1 MSTWH
6 TGRGS
11 GRRFDTGDPTAR
23 GPADGRLPRRPGPW
37 GGDRGERARAAC
49 APASVASAREHPVS
63 ANPLQV
69 ALFDRD
75 LLAFLQLK
83 CAK

>member
-1 MSTWH
+1 MVGCLCVRAH
-6 TGRGS
+6 GVGIAV
-11 GRRFDTGDPTAR
+11 G
-23 GPADGRLPRRPGPW
+23 
-37 GGDRGERARAAC
+37 ARAAC

-69 ALFDRD
+69 ALFDCD

>member
-1 MSTWH
+1 M
-6 TGRGS
+6 
-11 GRRFDTGDPTAR
+11 AR
-23 GPADGRLPRRPGPW
+23 GGGSTRAAPRCTDQRVVGCL
-37 GGDRGERARAAC
+37 GVRAHGVGIAVGARTAC
-49 APASVASAREHPVS
+49 APVSAASAREHHVP

-83 CAK
+83 CAT

>member
-1 MSTWH
+1 VVGCLGVRAH
-6 TGRGS
+6 GVGFAV
-11 GRRFDTGDPTAR
+11 G
-23 GPADGRLPRRPGPW
+23 
-37 GGDRGERARAAC
+37 ARAVC
-49 APASVASAREHPVS
+49 APASVSSARERPVS

-83 CAK
+83 CAKRSTAKL

>member
-1 MSTWH
+1 MDGGSTRAAPRH
-6 TGRGS
+6 AD
-11 GRRFDTGDPTAR
+11 RRVVGCLGVRAHGVGIAVGAR
-23 GPADGRLPRRPGPW
+23 G
-37 GGDRGERARAAC
+37 AC
-49 APASVASAREHPVS
+49 TPASVASARERPIS
-63 ANPLQV
+63 ANPLRV